1 MELKIFFD
9 LNDPELNFYKSEIEK
24 VTIIREKDSAVNFL
38 IKAIKLILYYPEKIK
53 EGESNKEGTLQIFI
67 EDRVKRVFYIS
78 DSKITS
84 VFFTFYITKGTNYE
98 YIIKFLDIKIDP
110 KKLTYIEMIIENRDL
125 FNNSKTMQSILDWLS
140 IIESYLEKFLSDFSP
155 NDKSM
160 LVEEIMKLYINLLI
174 LEDGYIRF
182 EDDPGRAEELH
193 PRGLSIHLCKFYY
206 SLGTVHPFV

>member
-1 MELKIFFD
+1 M
-9 LNDPELNFYKSEIEK
+9 
-24 VTIIREKDSAVNFL
+24 
-38 IKAIKLILYYPEKIK
+38 YYPEKIK

-193 PRGLSIHLCKFYY
+193 PRFHFDIFYTNGATLKFGYSEKLTFFDFIDLLSPKSKCFY
-206 SLGTVHPFV
+206 LKK